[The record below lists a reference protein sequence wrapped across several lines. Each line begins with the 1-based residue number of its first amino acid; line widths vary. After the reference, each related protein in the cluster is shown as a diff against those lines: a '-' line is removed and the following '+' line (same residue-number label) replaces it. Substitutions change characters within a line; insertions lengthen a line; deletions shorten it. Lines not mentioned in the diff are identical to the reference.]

1 MGEFHRGRRRM
12 PSARS
17 SVVIVAGSLLLM
29 ALFAP
34 VSYAAAPHPSEGS
47 ATVDGSTADWSL
59 GADFFADMTDAGVD
73 GRPVRAKLYLQYDCD
88 AEVLYGLVLVQGDE
102 KARKDRPDEAYIR
115 IDGSGKLM
123 SATYGNNG
131 TPPDFE
137 WVNPNGEAAD
147 GWEGSGSLAPGSYTL
162 RAHVLVADDSA
173 DGYTPM
179 DVVGRN
185 VPLEIECGEVGP
197 TQGTPTPKPTPT
209 PTPAPTSGQ
218 QTPTPAP
225 TSGQQTPTPTPKETG
240 GVAPTTG
247 TNTHRPT
254 LPPTDASAPFGPTS
268 GQDGIRLVAVLL
280 GAAVGTCLLF
290 TPRRRRIPVERP
302 IEEPTEEDTE
312 QK

>member
-1 MGEFHRGRRRM
+1 
-12 PSARS
+12 
-17 SVVIVAGSLLLM
+17 V
-29 ALFAP
+29 FAP
-34 VSYAAAPHPSEGS
+34 ASFAAAPHPSAGS
-47 ATVDGSTADWSL
+47 ATVDGSIADWSL
-59 GADFFADMTDAGVD
+59 SGDFFGDMTDAGVD

-102 KARKDRPDEAYIR
+102 KARRDRPDEAYIR

-123 SATYGNNG
+123 SATYGDDG

-185 VPLEIECGEVGP
+185 VPLVIDCGEVGP
-197 TQGTPTPKPTPT
+197 TEGTPTPTPVTPTPVTPTPVTPTPKPTP
-209 PTPAPTSGQ
+209 A
-218 QTPTPAP
+218 
-225 TSGQQTPTPTPKETG
+225 ETG
-240 GVAPTTG
+240 GVAPTTAVH
-247 TNTHRPT
+247 THTPT
-254 LPPTDASAPFGPTS
+254 LPPTDSSSLLGSTS

-290 TPRRRRIPVERP
+290 TPRRRRFPVEPPVERP
-302 IEEPTEEDTE
+302 IEEPTEEDSDKE
-312 QK
+312 

>member
-17 SVVIVAGSLLLM
+17 SAVIVTGSLLLM

-34 VSYAAAPHPSEGS
+34 VSYAAAPHPSAGS
-47 ATVDGSTADWSL
+47 ATVDGSTGDWSL
-59 GADFFADMTDAGVD
+59 SGDFFADMTGGGAAGS
-73 GRPVRAKLYLQYDCD
+73 PVRAKLYLKYDCD
-88 AEVLYGLVLVQGDE
+88 AEKLYALVLAQGDE
-102 KARKDRPDEAYIR
+102 QVRQDRPDEAYLR
-115 IDGSGKLM
+115 IDGSLLISPTHG
-123 SATYGNNG
+123 
-131 TPPDFE
+131 DFA
-137 WVNPNGEAAD
+137 WVNGDGTFAD
-147 GWEGSGSLAPGSYTL
+147 GYEGAGSLAPGSHTL

-179 DVVGRN
+179 DTVGRT
-185 VPLEIECGEVGP
+185 VPLEIDCGEVGP
-197 TQGTPTPKPTPT
+197 TQGTPTPTPKPAT

-218 QTPTPAP
+218 A
-225 TSGQQTPTPTPKETG
+225 TPTPTGE
-240 GVAPTTG
+240 VAPTTG
-247 TNTHRPT
+247 TNTRRPT
-254 LPPTDASAPFGPTS
+254 LPPTDASDAFGPTS

-290 TPRRRRIPVERP
+290 TPRRRHIPVERP